1 MAREASAKTYTAV
14 LGCVG
19 ATVTVERV
27 SYDDDG
33 ARTVVVESIDTHTRP
48 KEGK

>member
-1 MAREASAKTYTAV
+1 MAEATAKTYAAV

-27 SYDDDG
+27 RYDDDG
-33 ARTVVVESIDTHTRP
+33 ARTVVVESIDTYTRP
-48 KEGK
+48 KEDK